1 MAPADF
7 TALFF
12 SAAISVLQLDFFQLY
27 HVLSCLQT
35 FPGIVHF
42 FLTPNSETL
51 RHLSDFSVHVTSSNF
66 CASFD
71 WEPA

>member
-7 TALFF
+7 ATLFS

-27 HVLSCLQT
+27 HVLSCLQA
-35 FPGIVHF
+35 FPGVVYF

-51 RHLSDFSVHVTSSNF
+51 RHLSDFSIHVTSSNF

-71 WEPA
+71 WETA

>member
-1 MAPADF
+1 MAPADSA
-7 TALFF
+7 ALFF
-12 SAAISVLQLDFFQLY
+12 SAAVSVLQLDFIQLH

-35 FPGIVHF
+35 FPGGADV

-71 WEPA
+71 WETE